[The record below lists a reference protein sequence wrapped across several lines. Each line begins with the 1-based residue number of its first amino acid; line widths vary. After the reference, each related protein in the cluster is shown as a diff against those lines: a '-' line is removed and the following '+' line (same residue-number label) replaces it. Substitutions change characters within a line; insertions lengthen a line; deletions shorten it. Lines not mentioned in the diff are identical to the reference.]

1 MIPGGNETNINGEPI
16 DVLANLRF
24 KKELAAEAVPFILQQ
39 IADLRESL
47 LVSGEPANPALD
59 EWENKFRAIAQVF
72 GVDPEPDE
80 E

>member
-1 MIPGGNETNINGEPI
+1 MIPGGNETNINGDPV
-16 DVLANLRF
+16 DVLVTLRF
-24 KKELAAEAVPFILQQ
+24 KKELAAAAVPFMLQM
-39 IADLRESL
+39 IADVRESL

-59 EWENKFRAIAQVF
+59 EWEQKFRAIAQVF